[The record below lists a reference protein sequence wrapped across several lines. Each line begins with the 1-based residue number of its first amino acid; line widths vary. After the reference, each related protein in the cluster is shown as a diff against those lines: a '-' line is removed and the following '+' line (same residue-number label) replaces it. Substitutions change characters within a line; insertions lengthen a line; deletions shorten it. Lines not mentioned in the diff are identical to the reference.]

1 MADHRYKV
9 SQLLK
14 GAFGVN
20 SPVFVTE
27 PLKKDPPATIS
38 FKGLEVMPNN
48 HDSESLSWMGTPIIF
63 AATFQGG
70 SYRKYK
76 LNGQTEMIDMAKF
89 ELPPATMFSFRRAKN
104 IVKTNVLGASGTV
117 KEIYGFDDWIIDV
130 RGLALD
136 EPKRT
141 AAEQISTLLQW
152 EELCDGINVS
162 GKLFEQRKIDRVAL
176 SDWSDNI
183 TQAKPGVVAFSF
195 SLSSDVPLEL
205 IMP

>member
-1 MADHRYKV
+1 MADQRYKV

-14 GAFGVN
+14 GAFGIN
-20 SPVFVTE
+20 SPVYITE
-27 PLKKDPPATIS
+27 PLKQTPPANLS
-38 FKGLEVMPNN
+38 YKGLEVLPNN
-48 HDSESLSWMGTPIIF
+48 YESESLSWMGTPIIF

-70 SYRKYK
+70 SYQCYEA
-76 LNGQTEMIDMAKF
+76 NGRTKMIDLASF

-104 IVKTNVLGASGTV
+104 IIKTNVLGSSGTV

-141 AAEQISTLLQW
+141 AAEQISTLLKW
-152 EELCDGINVS
+152 EELCDGINIS
-162 GKLFEQRKIDRVAL
+162 GKLFEQRKIDRVAM
-176 SDWSDNI
+176 SDWSDNV
-183 TQAKPGVVAFSF
+183 TQAKPGVIAFSF
-195 SLSSDVPLEL
+195 QLTSDVPLEL